1 VERCQG
7 AGCSNFAQIAT
18 PAATTFNDTGLTAST
33 SYSYRVRATDAAGNL
48 SAFSSTATAS
58 TSAAPDTTPPSA
70 PTNLTATAASS
81 SQINLSWTASTDN
94 VGVTGYKVERC
105 SGVGCSNFAQI
116 AAPTTT
122 TFNDTGL
129 TASTSYSY
137 RVRATDAAGNLSTFS
152 TTSSAT
158 TMASDT
164 TAPTAP
170 ANLTASAA
178 SSTQINLSWTASTD
192 NVGVTG
198 YRVER
203 CQGAGCSNFAQ
214 IATPTTTTFNDTG
227 LTASTSYSYRVRA
240 TDAANNLSGYSTTAT
255 AMTQASSSII
265 VSISPKRAAVTTSQP
280 QQFSATV
287 TGTVTTT
294 VNWSVDGTPGGTA
307 AAGTISANG
316 LYTPAAGT
324 TPAVHVV
331 GAASTVDANATAS
344 VNIAVTDLAGV
355 LTHHNDNQRTGQNL
369 KEYALTSATVSSAT
383 FGKLFSCSMDVADG
397 AGFMYAQPLYVAN
410 LTMSDAKKHNV
421 VFVATESDFVYA
433 FDADSSSCQRFWK
446 TGMLMAGE
454 TTVPPVDTGE
464 PNDLIPEIG
473 ITSTPV
479 IDTTA
484 NPMTIYVCAKS
495 KDSVGGYHHR
505 LHALNLITGAE
516 KAASPVEITAT
527 NFNSLFHMQRPALL
541 FNNGTL
547 YIAFGSHGDN
557 NVYQGWLMGYD
568 PATLAQ
574 KFVFFTSDP
583 TNSGPAGSGNQ
594 GAIWQSGGGPAADSS
609 GNVYVE
615 TANGTFDADS
625 GGINYGDSALK
636 LSATGSVLDYFTPSN
651 QATLSNNDVDLG
663 SAGPI
668 VLPDTL
674 RTVAPLHLLLVTGK
688 PGILYLLDRG
698 NLGKFHSGGDQAVQ
712 EVIVSPNTT
721 QIIGGLF
728 PQPAYWNGNIYTA
741 AVADSLKQY
750 PISGSAIPPI
760 SQLPQSQSSHSFD
773 LRGATPAV
781 SANGTS
787 NGIVWLL
794 DIGAYP
800 NGPAVLYAFDASN
813 VTTPLYN
820 SPASG
825 SGAAGNA
832 VKFTVPTVANGKVY
846 VGGQG
851 VLTVFG
857 LLPN

>member
-1 VERCQG
+1 MKR
-7 AGCSNFAQIAT
+7 ALKSRA
-18 PAATTFNDTGLTAST
+18 DSK
-33 SYSYRVRATDAAGNL
+33 YSYAL
-48 SAFSSTATAS
+48 LCAFCLALLVTGCNSGS
-58 TSAAPDTTPPSA
+58 SA
-70 PTNLTATAASS
+70 P
-81 SQINLSWTASTDN
+81 
-94 VGVTGYKVERC
+94 
-105 SGVGCSNFAQI
+105 
-116 AAPTTT
+116 PPPPP
-122 TFNDTGL
+122 
-129 TASTSYSY
+129 
-137 RVRATDAAGNLSTFS
+137 
-152 TTSSAT
+152 
-158 TMASDT
+158 DT
-164 TAPTAP
+164 TAPSTPTNFTSTAV
-170 ANLTASAA
+170 SA
-178 SSTQINLSWTASTD
+178 TQINLSWTASTD
-192 NVGVTG
+192 NVAVTG
-198 YRVER
+198 YKVER
-203 CQGAGCSNFAQ
+203 CSGVGCSNFAQ

-240 TDAANNLSGYSTTAT
+240 TDAAGNLSTFSGTSSATTMASDTTPPTAPANLTATAASSTQINLSWTASTDNVAVTGYMVERCSGAACSNFAQIATPTTTTFNDSGLTASTSYSYRVRATDAANNLSGYSNTAT
-255 AMTQASSSII
+255 AMTQASSSIV

-287 TGTVTTT
+287 TGNPTTT

-316 LYTPAAGT
+316 LYTPASGT
-324 TPAVHVV
+324 TPGVHVA

-383 FGKLFSCSMDVADG
+383 FGKLFSCPMDAADG

-410 LTMSDAKKHNV
+410 LTMGDTKKHNV

-516 KAASPVEITAT
+516 KAGSPVEITAT
-527 NFNSLFHMQRPALL
+527 NFNPLFHMQRPALL
-541 FNNGTL
+541 LNNGTL

-688 PGILYLLDRG
+688 PGILYLLDRSAN
-698 NLGKFHSGGDQAVQ
+698 NLGKFHSGGDLAVQ
-712 EVIVSPNTT
+712 EISVSPNTS

-750 PISGSAIPPI
+750 PISGSAILPI

-794 DIGAYP
+794 DISAYP
-800 NGPAVLYAFDASN
+800 GGPAVLYAFDASN
-813 VTTPLYN
+813 VTTPLFS

-832 VKFTVPTVANGKVY
+832 VKFSVPTVANGKVY